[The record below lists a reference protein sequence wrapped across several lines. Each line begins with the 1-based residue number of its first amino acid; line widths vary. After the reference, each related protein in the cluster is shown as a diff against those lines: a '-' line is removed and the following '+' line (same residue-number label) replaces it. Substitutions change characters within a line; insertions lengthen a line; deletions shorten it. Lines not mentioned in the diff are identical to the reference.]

1 MPRYTETDF
10 EDHIEGY
17 LNQSGYR
24 SLQSTD
30 YDKSLCL
37 IPNETL
43 KFIQDTQPEE
53 YQKLERQHGED
64 TPQKLTLRI
73 SNQIKSRGVLD
84 VLRKGVKDRGC
95 SFDLTYFQPSSGM
108 NPTHKKLYNQ
118 NRFSLIRQLH
128 YSQRN
133 EKSLDMTLFLNGLPL
148 VTMELKNSLTGQT
161 VTDAE
166 KQYRTDRDPREP
178 LFQFKRCLVHFAVGN
193 EKVSMTTQLQGGKT
207 RFFPFNK
214 DIENPVNPDG
224 HKTAYLWE
232 DILQPDNLMELINN
246 FIHEQE
252 TTEKVYDPRI
262 GAVKDVKHRVLV
274 FPRYHQLDVIRKLKA
289 AIVEAKGVG
298 HNYLIQH
305 TTGSG
310 KSNSIAWLA
319 HLLTHLYR
327 SPTDTNR
334 IFASIIV
341 VTDRRVLDKQ
351 LQRHDQAGGTG

>member
-24 SLQSTD
+24 SLQPTD

-43 KFIQDTQPEE
+43 QFIQDTQPEE

-84 VLRKGVKDRGC
+84 VLRKGIKDRGC

-133 EKSLDMTLFLNGLPL
+133 EKSLDMVVPQRSAVSDNGTEEQPHRSDCDGCRETVPHRPGSERAVVPIQAMSGSLRRGQREGFDDNPIAGWQDTLLS
-148 VTMELKNSLTGQT
+148 V
-161 VTDAE
+161 
-166 KQYRTDRDPREP
+166 
-178 LFQFKRCLVHFAVGN
+178 
-193 EKVSMTTQLQGGKT
+193 
-207 RFFPFNK
+207 
-214 DIENPVNPDG
+214 
-224 HKTAYLWE
+224 
-232 DILQPDNLMELINN
+232 
-246 FIHEQE
+246 
-252 TTEKVYDPRI
+252 
-262 GAVKDVKHRVLV
+262 
-274 FPRYHQLDVIRKLKA
+274 
-289 AIVEAKGVG
+289 
-298 HNYLIQH
+298 
-305 TTGSG
+305 
-310 KSNSIAWLA
+310 
-319 HLLTHLYR
+319 
-327 SPTDTNR
+327 
-334 IFASIIV
+334 
-341 VTDRRVLDKQ
+341 
-351 LQRHDQAGGTG
+351 

>member
-262 GAVKDVKHRVLV
+262 GVVKDVKHRVLV
-274 FPRYHQLDVIRKLKA
+274 FP
-289 AIVEAKGVG
+289 AIP
-298 HNYLIQH
+298 
-305 TTGSG
+305 S
-310 KSNSIAWLA
+310 
-319 HLLTHLYR
+319 
-327 SPTDTNR
+327 
-334 IFASIIV
+334 
-341 VTDRRVLDKQ
+341 
-351 LQRHDQAGGTG
+351 AGCNP